1 MRAGRRQRL
10 EWRLVAELLHEVV
23 AEAAAGDPAR
33 AAVVA
38 SDGTATFVEL
48 DRMVTALASWVAERT
63 APGDRVAV
71 VADNSLAYVACYH
84 AIPRAGRVVTLVNQ
98 RLSAGDQRVQL
109 DLAEPSLVVG
119 DAAFLD
125 ALVADG
131 LDLPTAAF
139 GSPDWVTATTADP
152 DPDLAVAL
160 PPPAP
165 DDPAWLLFTSGS
177 TGAPKGVVH
186 THRSLLAAA
195 RGTVE
200 GRSVRGG
207 GVYLLPFPM
216 CHVAGYNV
224 LVQHLVGSTVVLTA
238 HFRADE
244 FVSLVEAHG
253 VASCSLAPTMLHALV
268 AHLDEGSGAGAGP
281 GGPRPM
287 PTLRNI
293 AYGAAAMSPDLLRR
307 AAERLDVGFDQ
318 GYGMTE
324 AGGNVTFLGPEEHRR
339 GLTTEPALLAT
350 AGRPHSGIEVAIADD
365 DGALLP
371 AGTTGE
377 IVLRGDPVTPGYWR
391 DEAATAASRTPDGWF
406 RTGDIGRFDADGR
419 LSVVDRKK
427 DVIITGGENVS
438 SREVEDVLSTHP
450 AVDQVAVVGVPD
462 DYWGEAICAVVV
474 PAAGATPTPG
484 ELADHVRAHSSP
496 LKRPR
501 HVVFVD
507 ALPTTTNGKV
517 AKDAVRRLARH
528 HLDALP

>member
-1 MRAGRRQRL
+1 M
-10 EWRLVAELLHEVV
+10 AELLHEVV
-23 AEAAAGDPAR
+23 AEAAARDPER
-33 AAVVA
+33 VAVVA
-38 SDGTATFVEL
+38 PDGTATFAEL
-48 DRMVTALASWVAERT
+48 DRMVAALAGWVVERT

-71 VADNSLAYVACYH
+71 VADNSLAYAACYY
-84 AIPRAGRVVTLVNQ
+84 AVPRAGRVVTLVNQ
-98 RLSAGDQRVQL
+98 RLSAGDQQVQL
-109 DLAEPSLVVG
+109 DLAEPALVVG
-119 DAAFLD
+119 DAPFLD

-131 LDLPTAAF
+131 LDLPTVAF
-139 GSPDWVTATTADP
+139 GSPGWAAVVAGEPATREP
-152 DPDLAVAL
+152 DAV
-160 PPPAP
+160 PQP

-200 GRSVRGG
+200 GRSVAAG

-216 CHVAGYNV
+216 CHVAGYN
-224 LVQHLVGSTVVLTA
+224 LIVQHLVGATVVMTA
-238 HFRADE
+238 GFRPAE
-244 FVSLVEAHG
+244 FVALVEAHG
-253 VASCSLAPTMLHALV
+253 VATCSLAPTMLHALV
-268 AHLDEGSGAGAGP
+268 AHLDETADAGAP
-281 GGPRPM
+281 APM
-287 PTLRNI
+287 PTLRGV
-293 AYGAAAMSPDLLRR
+293 AYGASAMSPDLLRR

-324 AGGNVTFLGPEEHRR
+324 AGGNVTFLGPEDHRR

-350 AGRPHSGIEVAIADD
+350 AGRPHSGVEVGVADD
-365 DGALLP
+365 AGALVP
-371 AGTTGE
+371 EGAIGE

-391 DEAATAASRTPDGWF
+391 DEAATAASRTADGWF
-406 RTGDIGRFDADGR
+406 RTGDIGRLDADGR

-474 PAAGATPTPG
+474 PVAGTAPTPD
-484 ELADHVRAHSSP
+484 ELAAHVRDHSSP

-501 HVVFVD
+501 RVVLVD

-517 AKDAVRRLARH
+517 AKDAVRRLARR
-528 HLDALP
+528 AIEPRP

>member
-1 MRAGRRQRL
+1 M
-10 EWRLVAELLHEVV
+10 AELLHEVV
-23 AEAAAGDPAR
+23 AEAAARDPGRVAV
-33 AAVVA
+33 AAP
-38 SDGTATFVEL
+38 DGTATFAEL
-48 DRMVTALASWVAERT
+48 DRMVAALAGWVATRT

-71 VADNSLAYVACYH
+71 VADNALAYVVAYYGV
-84 AIPRAGRVVTLVNQ
+84 PRAGRVVTLVNQ

-119 DAAFLD
+119 DSAFLD
-125 ALVADG
+125 ELVADG
-131 LDLPTAAF
+131 LGLPAVAF
-139 GSPDWVTATTADP
+139 GSPGWTA
-152 DPDLAVAL
+152 AVSGPPPSGDVL
-160 PPPAP
+160 PPLGPA
-165 DDPAWLLFTSGS
+165 DPAWLLFTSGS

-200 GRSVRGG
+200 GRSVAGA

-224 LVQHLVGSTVVLTA
+224 VVQHLAGSTVVLTA
-238 HFRADE
+238 HFRPDE
-244 FVSLVEAHG
+244 FVALVEAHG
-253 VASCSLAPTMLHALV
+253 VVTCSLAPTMLHALV
-268 AHLDEGSGAGAGP
+268 AHLDERARP
-281 GGPRPM
+281 GGPPSM
-287 PTLRNI
+287 PTLRGI

-307 AAERLDVGFDQ
+307 AAERLEVGFDQ

-350 AGRPHSGIEVAIADD
+350 AGRPHSGVEVGVADD
-365 DGALLP
+365 AGALVP
-371 AGTTGE
+371 VGAIGE

-391 DEAATAASRTPDGWF
+391 DDVATTTSRTADGWF
-406 RTGDIGRFDADGR
+406 RTGDIGRLDEDGR
-419 LSVVDRKK
+419 VSVVDRKK

-474 PAAGATPTPG
+474 PATGAAPTLD
-484 ELADHVRAHSSP
+484 ELADHVRSHSSP

-501 HVVFVD
+501 HLVLVD

-517 AKDAVRRLARH
+517 AKDAVRRLVA
-528 HLDALP
+528 ATGGPEIQ

>member
-1 MRAGRRQRL
+1 MHV
-10 EWRLVAELLHEVV
+10 VAELLHEVV
-23 AEAAAGDPAR
+23 AEAAAEDPDR
-33 AAVVA
+33 LAVVA
-38 SDGTATFVEL
+38 PDGTATFAEL
-48 DRMVTALASWVAERT
+48 DRMVGALAAWVAERT

-71 VADNSLAYVACYH
+71 VADNSLAYVAAYH
-84 AIPRAGRVVTLVNQ
+84 AVPRTGRVLTLVNQ

-109 DLAEPSLVVG
+109 DLAEPSLVLG
-119 DAAFLD
+119 DDAFLGP
-125 ALVADG
+125 LVADG
-131 LDLPTAAF
+131 LESPTVAF
-139 GSPDWVTATTADP
+139 GSPGWVA
-152 DPDLAVAL
+152 AVAGDPHAAGAL
-160 PPPAP
+160 PEPAAE
-165 DDPAWLLFTSGS
+165 DPAWLLFTSGS

-195 RGTVE
+195 RGTIE
-200 GRSVRGG
+200 GRSVRPG

-216 CHVAGYNV
+216 CHVAGYNL

-238 HFRADE
+238 HFRPDE
-244 FVSLVEAHG
+244 FVALVEAHG
-253 VASCSLAPTMLHALV
+253 VVTCSLAPTMLHALV
-268 AHLDEGSGAGAGP
+268 AHLDEAAGAGP
-281 GGPRPM
+281 EPVGAPPM
-287 PTLRNI
+287 PTLHGI

-339 GLTTEPALLAT
+339 GLAGEPALLAT
-350 AGRPHSGIEVAIADD
+350 AGRPHSGVEVAIAAD

-371 AGTTGE
+371 TGTTGE

-391 DEAATAASRTPDGWF
+391 DDAATAASRTPDGWF
-406 RTGDIGRFDADGR
+406 RTGDIGRLDADGR

-474 PAAGATPTPG
+474 PAAGATPAP
-484 ELADHVRAHSSP
+484 EDLADHVREHSSP

-501 HVVFVD
+501 HVVFVA

-517 AKDAVRRLARH
+517 AKDAVRRLARDH
-528 HLDALP
+528 AGTPGTREA

>member
-1 MRAGRRQRL
+1 M
-10 EWRLVAELLHEVV
+10 AELLHEVV
-23 AEAAAGDPAR
+23 AEAAVGDPGR
-33 AAVVA
+33 VAVVA
-38 SDGTATFVEL
+38 PDGTATFAEL
-48 DRMVTALASWVAERT
+48 DRTVAALAVWVAGRT

-71 VADNSLAYVACYH
+71 VAENSLAYVACYH
-84 AIPRAGRVVTLVNQ
+84 AVPRAGRVLTLVNQ

-119 DAAFLD
+119 DAVFLD

-131 LDLPTAAF
+131 LDLPIVTF
-139 GSPDWVTATTADP
+139 GSSEWAAATSGDRRVADDRP
-152 DPDLAVAL
+152 AVGL
-160 PPPAP
+160 VRSGP

-200 GRSVRGG
+200 GRGVAGA

-216 CHVAGYNV
+216 CHVAGYNL

-238 HFRADE
+238 HFRPDE
-244 FVSLVEAHG
+244 FVALVEAHG
-253 VASCSLAPTMLHALV
+253 VATCSLAPTMLHALV
-268 AHLDEGSGAGAGP
+268 AHLDESGIRPGAP
-281 GGPRPM
+281 TPM
-287 PTLRNI
+287 PTLRGI

-307 AAERLDVGFDQ
+307 AAQRLDVGFDQ

-324 AGGNVTFLGPEEHRR
+324 AGGNVTFLGPDEHRR
-339 GLTTEPALLAT
+339 GLADEPALLAT
-350 AGRPHSGIEVAIADD
+350 AGRPHSGVEVAIADD

-371 AGTTGE
+371 VAQTGE

-391 DEAATAASRTPDGWF
+391 DAVATAASRTPDGWF
-406 RTGDIGRFDADGR
+406 RTGDIGRLEADGR

-450 AVDQVAVVGVPD
+450 GVDQVAVVGVPD
-462 DYWGEAICAVVV
+462 EYWGEAICAVVV
-474 PAAGATPTPG
+474 AAPGAAPSAD

-501 HVVFVD
+501 HVLFVD

-517 AKDAVRRLARH
+517 AKDAVRRLAGAATE
-528 HLDALP
+528 DAPER